1 MMILKLIFSSYSP
14 LHSPLLYHIKQTN
27 KSNLI
32 KIHNTYI
39 FIKKL
44 GVFLILLNIFF
55 NIVKIFI
62 FYLKY
67 KYVILQKEVINMN
80 AVPMWMKNL
89 DDEDMIF
96 IKRFLLASGSLKEVA
111 KLYGVTYPTVRVRL
125 NKLIDKIKLAED
137 KTDNDEFVELIKRY
151 VIDEDIEFDVAK
163 NLITEYKKIKEKSKN
178 G

>member
-1 MMILKLIFSSYSP
+1 MD
-14 LHSPLLYHIKQTN
+14 T
-27 KSNLI
+27 
-32 KIHNTYI
+32 
-39 FIKKL
+39 
-44 GVFLILLNIFF
+44 
-55 NIVKIFI
+55 
-62 FYLKY
+62 
-67 KYVILQKEVINMN
+67 
-80 AVPMWMKNL
+80 VPMWMKNL

-96 IKRFLLASGSLKEVA
+96 IKRFLLASGSLKEMA

-163 NLITEYKKIKEKSKN
+163 NLITEYKKIKEKAKN

>member
-1 MMILKLIFSSYSP
+1 ME
-14 LHSPLLYHIKQTN
+14 T
-27 KSNLI
+27 
-32 KIHNTYI
+32 
-39 FIKKL
+39 
-44 GVFLILLNIFF
+44 
-55 NIVKIFI
+55 
-62 FYLKY
+62 
-67 KYVILQKEVINMN
+67 
-80 AVPMWMKNL
+80 VPMWMKNL

-178 G
+178 GQNYYWRDYFNRNYKTTNIFIKKG

>member
-1 MMILKLIFSSYSP
+1 M
-14 LHSPLLYHIKQTN
+14 
-27 KSNLI
+27 
-32 KIHNTYI
+32 
-39 FIKKL
+39 IKKL
-44 GVFLILLNIFF
+44 VVFLILLTIHF
-55 NIVKIFI
+55 NIIKLFI

-67 KYVILQKEVINMN
+67 KYVILQKEVINMDT
-80 AVPMWMKNL
+80 VPMWMKNL

-96 IKRFLLASGSLKEVA
+96 IKRFILASGSLKEVA

-163 NLITEYKKIKEKSKN
+163 NLITEYKKIKEK
-178 G
+178 

>member
-1 MMILKLIFSSYSP
+1 M
-14 LHSPLLYHIKQTN
+14 
-27 KSNLI
+27 
-32 KIHNTYI
+32 
-39 FIKKL
+39 IKKL
-44 GVFLILLNIFF
+44 GVFLILLNIHF
-55 NIVKIFI
+55 NNIKIFI
-62 FYLKY
+62 FYLKF
-67 KYVILQKEVINMN
+67 KYVILQKEVINMDT
-80 AVPMWMKNL
+80 VPMWMKNL

-125 NKLIDKIKLAED
+125 NKLIDKIKLSED
-137 KTDNDEFVELIKRY
+137 KEDNDEFVELIKRY

>member
-1 MMILKLIFSSYSP
+1 M
-14 LHSPLLYHIKQTN
+14 
-27 KSNLI
+27 
-32 KIHNTYI
+32 
-39 FIKKL
+39 IKKL
-44 GVFLILLNIFF
+44 GVFLILLNIHF
-55 NIVKIFI
+55 NNIKIFI
-62 FYLKY
+62 FYLKF
-67 KYVILQKEVINMN
+67 KYVILQKEVINMDT
-80 AVPMWMKNL
+80 VPMWMKNL

-163 NLITEYKKIKEKSKN
+163 NLITEYKKIKEK
-178 G
+178 

>member
-1 MMILKLIFSSYSP
+1 M
-14 LHSPLLYHIKQTN
+14 
-27 KSNLI
+27 
-32 KIHNTYI
+32 
-39 FIKKL
+39 IKKL
-44 GVFLILLNIFF
+44 RVILILLNIHF
-55 NIVKIFI
+55 NIIKLFI

-67 KYVILQKEVINMN
+67 KYVILQKEVINMDT
-80 AVPMWMKNL
+80 VPMWMKNL

-96 IKRFLLASGSLKEVA
+96 IKRFILASGSLKEVA

>member
-1 MMILKLIFSSYSP
+1 MD
-14 LHSPLLYHIKQTN
+14 T
-27 KSNLI
+27 
-32 KIHNTYI
+32 
-39 FIKKL
+39 
-44 GVFLILLNIFF
+44 
-55 NIVKIFI
+55 
-62 FYLKY
+62 
-67 KYVILQKEVINMN
+67 
-80 AVPMWMKNL
+80 VPMWMKNL

-151 VIDEDIEFDVAK
+151 VIDEDIEFDVSK

>member
-1 MMILKLIFSSYSP
+1 M
-14 LHSPLLYHIKQTN
+14 
-27 KSNLI
+27 
-32 KIHNTYI
+32 
-39 FIKKL
+39 IKKL
-44 GVFLILLNIFF
+44 VVFLILLNIHF
-55 NIVKIFI
+55 NIIKLFI

-67 KYVILQKEVINMN
+67 KYVILQKEVINMDT
-80 AVPMWMKNL
+80 VPMWMKNL

-151 VIDEDIEFDVAK
+151 VIDEYIEFDVAK

>member
-1 MMILKLIFSSYSP
+1 M
-14 LHSPLLYHIKQTN
+14 
-27 KSNLI
+27 
-32 KIHNTYI
+32 
-39 FIKKL
+39 IKKL
-44 GVFLILLNIFF
+44 GVFSILLNIHF
-55 NIVKIFI
+55 NIIKLFI

-67 KYVILQKEVINMN
+67 KYVILQKEVINMDT
-80 AVPMWMKNL
+80 VPMWMKNL

-96 IKRFLLASGSLKEVA
+96 IKRFILASGSLKEVA

-163 NLITEYKKIKEKSKN
+163 NLITEYKKIKEK
-178 G
+178 

>member
-1 MMILKLIFSSYSP
+1 
-14 LHSPLLYHIKQTN
+14 
-27 KSNLI
+27 
-32 KIHNTYI
+32 
-39 FIKKL
+39 
-44 GVFLILLNIFF
+44 
-55 NIVKIFI
+55 
-62 FYLKY
+62 
-67 KYVILQKEVINMN
+67 
-80 AVPMWMKNL
+80 MWMKNL

-163 NLITEYKKIKEKSKN
+163 NLIAEYKKIKEKAKN

>member
-1 MMILKLIFSSYSP
+1 M
-14 LHSPLLYHIKQTN
+14 
-27 KSNLI
+27 
-32 KIHNTYI
+32 
-39 FIKKL
+39 IKKL
-44 GVFLILLNIFF
+44 GVFLILLNIDF
-55 NIVKIFI
+55 NIIKLFI

-67 KYVILQKEVINMN
+67 KYVILQKEVINMDT
-80 AVPMWMKNL
+80 VPMWMKNL

-96 IKRFLLASGSLKEVA
+96 IKRFILASGSLKEVA

-163 NLITEYKKIKEKSKN
+163 NLITEYKKIKEK
-178 G
+178 

>member
-1 MMILKLIFSSYSP
+1 M
-14 LHSPLLYHIKQTN
+14 
-27 KSNLI
+27 
-32 KIHNTYI
+32 
-39 FIKKL
+39 IKKL
-44 GVFLILLNIFF
+44 VVFLILLNIHF
-55 NIVKIFI
+55 NIIKLFI

-67 KYVILQKEVINMN
+67 KYVILQKEVINMDT
-80 AVPMWMKNL
+80 VPMWMKNL

-96 IKRFLLASGSLKEVA
+96 IKRFILASGSLKEVA

>member
-1 MMILKLIFSSYSP
+1 M
-14 LHSPLLYHIKQTN
+14 
-27 KSNLI
+27 
-32 KIHNTYI
+32 
-39 FIKKL
+39 IKKL
-44 GVFLILLNIFF
+44 GVFLILLNIHF
-55 NIVKIFI
+55 NIIKLFI

-67 KYVILQKEVINMN
+67 KYVILQKDVINMDT
-80 AVPMWMKNL
+80 VPMWMKNL

-163 NLITEYKKIKEKSKN
+163 NLITEYKKIKEKAKN

>member
-1 MMILKLIFSSYSP
+1 M
-14 LHSPLLYHIKQTN
+14 
-27 KSNLI
+27 
-32 KIHNTYI
+32 
-39 FIKKL
+39 IKKL

-55 NIVKIFI
+55 NNVKIFI

-67 KYVILQKEVINMN
+67 RYVILQKEVINMN

>member
-1 MMILKLIFSSYSP
+1 M
-14 LHSPLLYHIKQTN
+14 
-27 KSNLI
+27 
-32 KIHNTYI
+32 
-39 FIKKL
+39 IKKL
-44 GVFLILLNIFF
+44 VVFLILLNIHF
-55 NIVKIFI
+55 NIIKLFI
-62 FYLKY
+62 FYLKN
-67 KYVILQKEVINMN
+67 KYVILQKEVINMDT
-80 AVPMWMKNL
+80 VPMWMKNL

>member
-1 MMILKLIFSSYSP
+1 M
-14 LHSPLLYHIKQTN
+14 
-27 KSNLI
+27 
-32 KIHNTYI
+32 
-39 FIKKL
+39 IKKL
-44 GVFLILLNIFF
+44 GVFLILLNIHF
-55 NIVKIFI
+55 NIIKLFI

-67 KYVILQKEVINMN
+67 KYVILQKEVINMDT
-80 AVPMWMKNL
+80 VPMWMKNL

-96 IKRFLLASGSLKEVA
+96 IKRFILASGSLKEVA

-151 VIDEDIEFDVAK
+151 VIDEDIEIDVAK

>member
-1 MMILKLIFSSYSP
+1 M
-14 LHSPLLYHIKQTN
+14 
-27 KSNLI
+27 
-32 KIHNTYI
+32 
-39 FIKKL
+39 
-44 GVFLILLNIFF
+44 LNICF
-55 NIVKIFI
+55 NIIKFFI

-67 KYVILQKEVINMN
+67 KYVILQKEVINMET
-80 AVPMWMKNL
+80 VPMWMKNL

-125 NKLIDKIKLAED
+125 NKLIDKIKLAEN

-163 NLITEYKKIKEKSKN
+163 NLITEYKKIKGKSKN

>member
-1 MMILKLIFSSYSP
+1 M
-14 LHSPLLYHIKQTN
+14 
-27 KSNLI
+27 
-32 KIHNTYI
+32 
-39 FIKKL
+39 IKKL
-44 GVFLILLNIFF
+44 GVFLILLNIHF
-55 NIVKIFI
+55 NIIKLFI

-67 KYVILQKEVINMN
+67 KYVILQKEVINMDT
-80 AVPMWMKNL
+80 VPMWMKNL

-96 IKRFLLASGSLKEVA
+96 IKRFILASGSLKEVA

-163 NLITEYKKIKEKSKN
+163 NLITEYKKIK
-178 G
+178 

>member
-1 MMILKLIFSSYSP
+1 MLK
-14 LHSPLLYHIKQTN
+14 
-27 KSNLI
+27 
-32 KIHNTYI
+32 
-39 FIKKL
+39 
-44 GVFLILLNIFF
+44 IFF
-55 NIVKIFI
+55 NIIKLFI
-62 FYLKY
+62 FYLNF

-137 KTDNDEFVELIKRY
+137 KEDNDEFVELIKRY

>member
-1 MMILKLIFSSYSP
+1 M
-14 LHSPLLYHIKQTN
+14 
-27 KSNLI
+27 
-32 KIHNTYI
+32 
-39 FIKKL
+39 
-44 GVFLILLNIFF
+44 LNICF
-55 NIVKIFI
+55 NIIKVFI

-67 KYVILQKEVINMN
+67 KYVILQKEVINMET
-80 AVPMWMKNL
+80 VPMWMKNL

-163 NLITEYKKIKEKSKN
+163 NLITEYKKIKEK
-178 G
+178 

>member
-1 MMILKLIFSSYSP
+1 M
-14 LHSPLLYHIKQTN
+14 
-27 KSNLI
+27 
-32 KIHNTYI
+32 
-39 FIKKL
+39 
-44 GVFLILLNIFF
+44 LNICF
-55 NIVKIFI
+55 NIINFFI

-67 KYVILQKEVINMN
+67 KYVILQKEVINMET
-80 AVPMWMKNL
+80 VPMWMKNL

-163 NLITEYKKIKEKSKN
+163 NLITEYKKIKGKSKN

>member
-1 MMILKLIFSSYSP
+1 M
-14 LHSPLLYHIKQTN
+14 
-27 KSNLI
+27 
-32 KIHNTYI
+32 
-39 FIKKL
+39 IKKL
-44 GVFLILLNIFF
+44 GVFLILLNIHF
-55 NIVKIFI
+55 NNIKIFI
-62 FYLKY
+62 FYLKF
-67 KYVILQKEVINMN
+67 KYVILQKEVINIDT
-80 AVPMWMKNL
+80 VPMWMKNL

-163 NLITEYKKIKEKSKN
+163 NLITEYKKIKEKAKN

>member
-1 MMILKLIFSSYSP
+1 M
-14 LHSPLLYHIKQTN
+14 
-27 KSNLI
+27 
-32 KIHNTYI
+32 
-39 FIKKL
+39 IKKL

-55 NIVKIFI
+55 NIIKIFI

>member
-1 MMILKLIFSSYSP
+1 M
-14 LHSPLLYHIKQTN
+14 
-27 KSNLI
+27 
-32 KIHNTYI
+32 
-39 FIKKL
+39 IKKL
-44 GVFLILLNIFF
+44 GVFLILLNIHF
-55 NIVKIFI
+55 NIIKLFI

-67 KYVILQKEVINMN
+67 KYVILQKEVINMDT
-80 AVPMWMKNL
+80 VPMWMKNL

-96 IKRFLLASGSLKEVA
+96 IKRFILASGSLKEVA

-163 NLITEYKKIKEKSKN
+163 NLITEYKKRKEK
-178 G
+178 

>member
-1 MMILKLIFSSYSP
+1 M
-14 LHSPLLYHIKQTN
+14 
-27 KSNLI
+27 
-32 KIHNTYI
+32 
-39 FIKKL
+39 
-44 GVFLILLNIFF
+44 LNIYF
-55 NIVKIFI
+55 NIIKFFI

-67 KYVILQKEVINMN
+67 KYVILQKEVINMET
-80 AVPMWMKNL
+80 VPMWMKNL

>member
-1 MMILKLIFSSYSP
+1 M
-14 LHSPLLYHIKQTN
+14 
-27 KSNLI
+27 
-32 KIHNTYI
+32 
-39 FIKKL
+39 IKKL
-44 GVFLILLNIFF
+44 GVFLIILNIHF
-55 NIVKIFI
+55 NNIKIFI
-62 FYLKY
+62 FYLKF
-67 KYVILQKEVINMN
+67 KYAILQKEVINMDT
-80 AVPMWMKNL
+80 VPMWMKNL

-125 NKLIDKIKLAED
+125 NKLIDKIKLAEE

>member
-1 MMILKLIFSSYSP
+1 M
-14 LHSPLLYHIKQTN
+14 
-27 KSNLI
+27 
-32 KIHNTYI
+32 
-39 FIKKL
+39 IKKL
-44 GVFLILLNIFF
+44 GVILILLNIYF
-55 NIVKIFI
+55 NNIKIFI
-62 FYLKY
+62 FYLKF
-67 KYVILQKEVINMN
+67 KYVILQKEVINMDT
-80 AVPMWMKNL
+80 VPMWMKNL